1 MINENKLGRS
11 VVMNYTL
18 MHKNI
23 KVAYLSL
30 DEETGSIVKIGEI
43 YNFAHLP
50 IGTTKDDLSA
60 DRALLNKWCFFF
72 LNPAS
77 KTPVRDAFEV

>member
-23 KVAYLSL
+23 KVADLSL
-30 DEETGSIVKIGEI
+30 DEETGSIVEIGEI
-43 YNFAHLP
+43 YNFRINIGLSLLIP
-50 IGTTKDDLSA
+50 IWNGKS
-60 DRALLNKWCFFF
+60 
-72 LNPAS
+72 
-77 KTPVRDAFEV
+77 

>member
-23 KVAYLSL
+23 KVADLSL

-43 YNFAHLP
+43 YVQQKRNRNHYRVMQRQ
-50 IGTTKDDLSA
+50 GC
-60 DRALLNKWCFFF
+60 RAMREHSCSL
-72 LNPAS
+72 
-77 KTPVRDAFEV
+77 

>member
-23 KVAYLSL
+23 KVADLSL

-43 YNFAHLP
+43 YNSSGSP
-50 IGTTKDDLSA
+50 RS
-60 DRALLNKWCFFF
+60 R
-72 LNPAS
+72 
-77 KTPVRDAFEV
+77 

>member
-23 KVAYLSL
+23 KVADLSL
-30 DEETGSIVKIGEI
+30 DEENPKGLIHSI
-43 YNFAHLP
+43 LP
-50 IGTTKDDLSA
+50 KA
-60 DRALLNKWCFFF
+60 
-72 LNPAS
+72 
-77 KTPVRDAFEV
+77 V

>member
-1 MINENKLGRS
+1 
-11 VVMNYTL
+11 MNYTL

-23 KVAYLSL
+23 KVADLSL

-60 DRALLNKWCFFF
+60 DRA
-72 LNPAS
+72 
-77 KTPVRDAFEV
+77 